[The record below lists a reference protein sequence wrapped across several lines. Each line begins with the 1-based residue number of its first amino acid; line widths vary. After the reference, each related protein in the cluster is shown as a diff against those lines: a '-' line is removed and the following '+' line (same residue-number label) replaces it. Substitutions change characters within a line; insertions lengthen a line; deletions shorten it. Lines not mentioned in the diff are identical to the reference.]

1 MLSGLPESVRSRL
14 LKIQAL
20 AERGVGGE
28 AEAAKRMLEDLCE
41 EHGISVEDLTS
52 LEVKFFAFTAK
63 SPYHKK
69 LLQQVCFHVLES
81 STITVVEDSSKPTVH
96 VKMTEIQHLD
106 VESCFN
112 FYKEAWNEAL
122 SEFFTAFI
130 HKHNIF
136 GPQAGLVTQEVDQER
151 MQRLLRAMKGIG
163 GSSWTKPRARLEG

>member
-1 MLSGLPESVRSRL
+1 MLNELPESVRSRL

-69 LLQQVCFHVLES
+69 LLQQVCFHVLQAKS
-81 STITVVEDSSKPTVH
+81 ITVVEDSSKPTVH
-96 VKMTEIQHLD
+96 VKMTALEHLD
-106 VESCFN
+106 VESCYA
-112 FYKEAWNEAL
+112 FYRAAWNGAL
-122 SEFFTAFI
+122 EEFFLAFV

-136 GPQAGLVTQEVDQER
+136 GPPRDEPPSPIDQER
-151 MQRLLRAMKGIG
+151 LLRLMKAMQGIG
-163 GSSWTKPRARLEG
+163 GPSWTKPRARLEG